1 MNCFFQINVDDPSSW
16 LLFYRLRDVFRHAD
30 PANPQQTFEAMESA
44 LGKLSVEDHDV
55 HPDSPWRHRPASL
68 DNPKYNF

>member
-1 MNCFFQINVDDPSSW
+1 MNYNFQIDNDDPSSW

-30 PANPQQTFEAMESA
+30 LANPQQTFKAMELA
-44 LGKLSVEDHDV
+44 LGKMSAEDYDV

-68 DNPKYNF
+68 DNPKCE